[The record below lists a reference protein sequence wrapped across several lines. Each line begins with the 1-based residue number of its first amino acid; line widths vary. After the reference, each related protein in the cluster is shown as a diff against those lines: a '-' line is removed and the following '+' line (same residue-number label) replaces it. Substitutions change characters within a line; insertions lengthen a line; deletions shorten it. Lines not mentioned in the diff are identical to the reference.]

1 VKDAAQPSLAENL
14 SSMDKDT
21 LIAHL
26 WHDLQAER
34 SRSRQLEERVL
45 ELESEDGAGSVS
57 ASVLAKLR
65 CTSAPSPQSG
75 QEAAPAHVGLGRG
88 LGFLQSRIVLGAALL
103 LALAFVLDYAIGR
116 FQHYRMDQKRAAAL
130 NLQHAAYEGLYV
142 ELANIAYE
150 PDGKSYRLTTR
161 MTNVEPGRAM
171 YVMQTPVRV
180 FLQSGL
186 AWKEVPARAPN
197 GESASVVKLAGAQT
211 YETVFEPNLKEW
223 TELMPGYMHI
233 RFEGISL
240 ISERSDP
247 DDDIIERTDR
257 YYVYLKPH
265 GADDD
270 AIRRR
275 MKYQG
280 QPPVYM
286 PMPPH

>member
-1 VKDAAQPSLAENL
+1 MKDAPNPLLVENL
-14 SSMDKDT
+14 SDADKDT

-26 WHDLQAER
+26 WHDLHGER
-34 SRSRQLEERVL
+34 SRSKRLEERLL
-45 ELESEDGAGSVS
+45 ELENGGNKDRVGAN
-57 ASVLAKLR
+57 VLAKIER
-65 CTSAPSPQSG
+65 TSGPASRSG
-75 QEAAPAHVGLGRG
+75 QEAAPLQIGLGRG
-88 LGFLQSRIVLGAALL
+88 LGFLQSRIVLGAALFF
-103 LALAFVLDYAIGR
+103 ALAFALDYAIGR

-142 ELANIAYE
+142 ELVNIAYG

-161 MTNVEPGRAM
+161 MTNVEPGRSI

-180 FLQSGL
+180 FEQSGL

-197 GESASVVKLAGAQT
+197 GESATVTRLTGAQT

-233 RFEGISL
+233 RFESVSL
-240 ISERSDP
+240 ISQRSDP
-247 DDDIIERTDR
+247 DDDIVERTDR
-257 YYVYLKPH
+257 YYVYLKPY

-275 MKYQG
+275 MNYRA
-280 QPPVYM
+280 QPPLYM